1 MSSRFHISLLVVVHI
16 LRTIEETSH
25 KVSSLTHSFPTMVE
39 LLDQKKLL
47 NTPAER
53 QRRLEEVPEIVPD
66 TGYGEKETELQV
78 AASNS
83 SQENRGANT

>member
-1 MSSRFHISLLVVVHI
+1 M
-16 LRTIEETSH
+16 
-25 KVSSLTHSFPTMVE
+25 E

-53 QRRLEEVPEIVPD
+53 RRRLEEVPEIAPD
-66 TGYGEKETELQV
+66 TEYREKETELQV

-83 SQENRGANT
+83 SQESRGANTWNFSLL